1 MSFTTRRFT
10 RPSDNRDL
18 ARYLIQL
25 RKFPQLNA
33 EEECALAKLWQE
45 NQDQDAADRLITSHL
60 ALVVKVAVGFG
71 GYGLPISELIAEGNI
86 GIMLAINRFDPHRG
100 FRFSTYSV
108 WWIRAAI
115 QGYILR
121 NWSLVK
127 IGTTT
132 AQKKLFF
139 RLRRTKER
147 IEAFEDGDLS
157 SEQVARI
164 ANWLKVP
171 GKDVVSM
178 NRRLAARDSSLNA
191 PVEAGGEGQ
200 DWLVDDR
207 PNQEIQLGEHEE
219 VTKRRHLL
227 GRGLA
232 TLNARERHILVERH
246 LKEDPVSLKILSQAY
261 GVSDERVRQIEVI
274 AFRKLQK
281 AIRGVDFEPIPSSA
295 VG

>member
-1 MSFTTRRFT
+1 MTTRRFS
-10 RPSDNRDL
+10 RLSHDRGL
-18 ARYLIQL
+18 ARYLQQL
-25 RKFPQLNA
+25 RKFPMLDA
-33 EEECALAKLWQE
+33 EEEFALAKLWRE

-60 ALVVKVAVGFG
+60 TLVVKVAVGFG

-86 GIMLAINRFDPHRG
+86 GMMLAINGFDPYRG
-100 FRFSTYSV
+100 FRLSTYSV

-115 QGYILR
+115 QEYILH

-127 IGTTT
+127 IGTTD

-147 IEAFEDGDLS
+147 IKAIEDGDLS

-164 ANWLKVP
+164 ASWLNVP
-171 GKDVVSM
+171 AKEVVSM

-200 DWLVDDR
+200 DWLVDDK
-207 PNQEIQLGEHEE
+207 PTQEIQLGEHEE
-219 VTKRRHLL
+219 ITKRRHLL

-246 LKEDPVSLKILSQAY
+246 LRENPVTLNVLSRAY
-261 GVSDERVRQIEVI
+261 GVSDERVRQIEII
-274 AFRKLQK
+274 ALRKLRK
-281 AIRGVDFEPIPSSA
+281 AIHNVDLEPNPSSA
-295 VG
+295 IG

>member
-1 MSFTTRRFT
+1 MSFTTRRFS
-10 RPSDNRDL
+10 RLSDNRDL

-60 ALVVKVAVGFG
+60 ALVVKVAIGFG

-115 QGYILR
+115 QGYILH

-164 ANWLKVP
+164 ANWLNVP

-219 VTKRRHLL
+219 GTKRQHLL

-261 GVSDERVRQIEVI
+261 GVSDERVRQIEVV

>member
-1 MSFTTRRFT
+1 MGVTTRRFS
-10 RPSDNRDL
+10 RPSHDRDL
-18 ARYLIQL
+18 ARYLLQL
-25 RKFPQLNA
+25 RKFPKLDA
-33 EEECALAKLWQE
+33 EEEFALAKLWQE
-45 NQDQDAADRLITSHL
+45 KQDQHASDRLITSHL

-71 GYGLPISELIAEGNI
+71 GYGLPLSELIAEGNI
-86 GIMLAINRFDPHRG
+86 GLMLAMNGFDPHRG

-115 QGYILR
+115 QEYVLH

-127 IGTTT
+127 IGTTAT
-132 AQKKLFF
+132 QKTLFF

-147 IEAFEDGDLS
+147 IKAIEDGDLS

-164 ANWLKVP
+164 ASWLNVP
-171 GKDVVSM
+171 AKDVVSM
-178 NRRLAARDSSLNA
+178 NRRLASRDSSLNA

-207 PNQEIQLGEHEE
+207 PSQEIQLGEHEE
-219 VTKRRHLL
+219 IIKRRHLL

-246 LKEDPVSLKILSQAY
+246 LKEDPVTLKVLSRAY
-261 GVSDERVRQIEVI
+261 GVSDERVRQIESV
-274 AFRKLQK
+274 ALRKLQK
-281 AIRGVDFEPIPSSA
+281 AIRGVDFEAIPSSA